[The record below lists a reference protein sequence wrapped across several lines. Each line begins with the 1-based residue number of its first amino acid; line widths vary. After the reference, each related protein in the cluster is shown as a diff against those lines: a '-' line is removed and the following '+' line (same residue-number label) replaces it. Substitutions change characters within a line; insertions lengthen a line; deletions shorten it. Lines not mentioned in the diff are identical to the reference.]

1 MQDDMIIICIS
12 CGLHHVVNR
21 LNDECQNWM
30 SMALSILQ
38 VGSACH
44 YDGKAN
50 AWILLFTV
58 NLEITCHMS
67 HLTIKNKVNNFTHFI
82 HLGDACTLYGMG
94 WCEFSNYPIV
104 ISLAN
109 DFRIFV
115 WLHNYNDFPKWISKI
130 RWLHIK
136 CRCNRRM
143 SLAATIDCIRLA
155 VTLSGNNW

>member
-1 MQDDMIIICIS
+1 MNARI
-12 CGLHHVVNR
+12 G
-21 LNDECQNWM
+21 CQWHFQFCKWEVLAIM
-30 SMALSILQ
+30 TEKQTLEF
-38 VGSACH
+38 V
-44 YDGKAN
+44 
-50 AWILLFTV
+50 LLFTV
-58 NLEITCHMS
+58 NAKIICHMS
-67 HLTIKNKVNNFTHFI
+67 HMTIKNKVNNFTHFI

-94 WCEFSNYPIV
+94 WCEFPNYPIV

-115 WLHNYNDFPKWISKI
+115 WIHNYNDFPKWISKI

>member
-12 CGLHHVVNR
+12 CGLHHVVKR

-38 VGSACH
+38 VGSTCH
-44 YDGKAN
+44 YDGKTN
-50 AWILLFTV
+50 AWIYFV
-58 NLEITCHMS
+58 VYCKC
-67 HLTIKNKVNNFTHFI
+67 KNNMPYEPLSKVNNFTHFI
-82 HLGDACTLYGMG
+82 HLGDACTLHGMG

-155 VTLSGNNW
+155 VTLSGNNQ